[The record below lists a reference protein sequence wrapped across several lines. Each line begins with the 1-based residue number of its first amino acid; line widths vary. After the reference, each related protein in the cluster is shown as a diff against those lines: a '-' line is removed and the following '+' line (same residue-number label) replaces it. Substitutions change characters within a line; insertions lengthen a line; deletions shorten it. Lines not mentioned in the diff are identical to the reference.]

1 MTSDP
6 RTYGERLQ
14 AELDALIIDIAESND
29 AGGAVELDQTRVGRL
44 SRMDAMQQQAM
55 AKNTQERYGIRRLQV
70 EAALARIDA
79 GTFGLCCL
87 CRDPLDTERLDSDPA
102 VVFCAGCAQERE
114 QERGQR

>member
-1 MTSDP
+1 LRLLFDP
-6 RTYGERLQ
+6 FGHP
-14 AELDALIIDIAESND
+14 IATIT
-29 AGGAVELDQTRVGRL
+29 AFVGGRPGMVSGAT
-44 SRMDAMQQQAM
+44 AAM
-55 AKNTQERYGIRRLQV
+55 AKNTRERYGIRRLQV

-102 VVFCAGCAQERE
+102 VVFCADCAEARE

>member
-29 AGGAVELDQTRVGRL
+29 AGGTVELDQTRVGRL

-55 AKNTQERYGIRRLQV
+55 AKNTHERYGIRRRQI
-70 EAALARIDA
+70 EAAL
-79 GTFGLCCL
+79 GLAASGRRPVL
-87 CRDPLDTERLDSDPA
+87 
-102 VVFCAGCAQERE
+102 G
-114 QERGQR
+114 